1 MTKKTIVLHIGH
13 GKTGSSYLQSCLA
26 LNRDKLLALGIH
38 YPWHRSFAKATAGSI
53 TSGNGANFLKL
64 LPGLNTESEIV
75 VFSSE
80 FLFAN
85 LLASTQFKD
94 LLNSEKYRIEV
105 LLYTR
110 NLFEMKFSS
119 WGQAVKRGGLT
130 LDVNTT
136 LLKNP
141 SGPYDQCLKWLKLT
155 EQFPFKLLIRNY
167 SNHKQDLAQ
176 RFFRDLA
183 GNEDFPLVLP
193 QSINVNRSLTSA
205 ELNCQRIVNSLKLD
219 KPHMSDHL
227 VHELPS
233 IKPSKIKCSR
243 EAYDLVRSKNA
254 NTIELLNQSL
264 DPDEDVQIESPE
276 EVICS
281 EIELNENTLKQEQV
295 KIITQYLSKYL
306 ISEKDSEIDMIREI
320 AVKISKNSTDLND
333 ALNLMKIAQRHRP
346 DGRRIKKLICKL
358 KQKLD

>member
-26 LNRDKLLALGIH
+26 LNRDKLLALGID

-53 TSGNGANFLKL
+53 SSGNGANFLKY
-64 LPGLNTESEIV
+64 LPDLNAESEIV

-136 LLKNP
+136 LLKN
-141 SGPYDQCLKWLKLT
+141 T
-155 EQFPFKLLIRNY
+155 
-167 SNHKQDLAQ
+167 
-176 RFFRDLA
+176 
-183 GNEDFPLVLP
+183 FPL
-193 QSINVNRSLTSA
+193 
-205 ELNCQRIVNSLKLD
+205 
-219 KPHMSDHL
+219 
-227 VHELPS
+227 PS
-233 IKPSKIKCSR
+233 RRPRRHKR
-243 EAYDLVRSKNA
+243 RAGRRRRLG
-254 NTIELLNQSL
+254 
-264 DPDEDVQIESPE
+264 
-276 EVICS
+276 
-281 EIELNENTLKQEQV
+281 
-295 KIITQYLSKYL
+295 
-306 ISEKDSEIDMIREI
+306 I
-320 AVKISKNSTDLND
+320 AVGPRD
-333 ALNLMKIAQRHRP
+333 
-346 DGRRIKKLICKL
+346 
-358 KQKLD
+358 

>member
-26 LNRDKLLALGIH
+26 LNRDKLLALGID

-53 TSGNGANFLKL
+53 SSGNGTNFLKV
-64 LPGLNTESEIV
+64 LPGLSAESEIV

-80 FLFAN
+80 FLFAR
-85 LLASTQFKD
+85 LLASTQFKA
-94 LLNSEKYRIEV
+94 LLNSEKYRFEV

-130 LDVNTT
+130 LDVNAT

-141 SGPYDQCLKWLKLT
+141 SAPYDQCLKWLKLT
-155 EQFPFKLLIRNY
+155 EQFRFKLLIRNY
-167 SNHKQDLAQ
+167 SNHKQYLAQ
-176 RFFRDLA
+176 RFFRDLT
-183 GNEDFPLVLP
+183 GNKDFPLVLP

-205 ELNCQRIVNSLKLD
+205 ESNCQRVVNLLKLD
-219 KPHMSDHL
+219 KSHLSDHL

-243 EAYDLVRSKNA
+243 EVYDLVRSKNA
-254 NTIELLNQSL
+254 SAIELLNQSL
-264 DPDEDVQIESPE
+264 DPDEAVQIESPE
-276 EVICS
+276 EVTCS
-281 EIELNENTLKQEQV
+281 EIELNENTLEQGQV
-295 KIITQYLSKYL
+295 KIIAQYLSKYL

-320 AVKISKNSTDLND
+320 AVRISKNSTNLND
-333 ALNLMKIAQRHRP
+333 ALTLMKIAQRHRP
-346 DGRRIKKLICKL
+346 DGRRINKLICKL
-358 KQKLD
+358 EQKLD